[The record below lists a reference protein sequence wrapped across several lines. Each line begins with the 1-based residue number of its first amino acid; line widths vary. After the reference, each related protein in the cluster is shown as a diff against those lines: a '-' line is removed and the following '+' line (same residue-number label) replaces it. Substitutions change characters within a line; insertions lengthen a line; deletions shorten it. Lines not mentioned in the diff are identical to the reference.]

1 MAVFLLQKVLKLIA
15 VLFGVSL
22 LTFSVLHLIP
32 GDPVR
37 VLMGDMGGGAAGDQS
52 EAAYDN
58 MRTQLGLDQPL
69 PVQYVRYIG
78 NALQGDLGRSFQT
91 QRTIMSSVADSL
103 PSTLVLTGAS
113 MVITVVLGVLLGVL
127 AAVRYH
133 TWWDTGIMVL
143 SLIGLA
149 MPSFWLGMLLLMV
162 FSFQLQWFPVR
173 GSGFGS
179 LILPAITLGL
189 GGAGVIAR
197 LARASLLEVLQNE
210 YVTTARA
217 KGLKERLVITRHALS
232 NALIPVVTVA
242 GLQFGQLL
250 AGAFIV
256 ETVFARP
263 GIGRL
268 LVTAVLS
275 RDYPMVQGVALIAAV
290 GYVFVNFLVDFSYA
304 WLDPRIR
311 HS

>member
-52 EAAYDN
+52 EAAYEN

-149 MPSFWLGMLLLMV
+149 MPSFWLGMLLLN
-162 FSFQLQWFPVR
+162 S
-173 GSGFGS
+173 SGFRCVDPALALLSFRPS
-179 LILPAITLGL
+179 LSGL
-189 GGAGVIAR
+189 AAR
-197 LARASLLEVLQNE
+197 EL
-210 YVTTARA
+210 
-217 KGLKERLVITRHALS
+217 
-232 NALIPVVTVA
+232 
-242 GLQFGQLL
+242 
-250 AGAFIV
+250 
-256 ETVFARP
+256 
-263 GIGRL
+263 L
-268 LVTAVLS
+268 LVWLVHPYLKFS
-275 RDYPMVQGVALIAAV
+275 RM
-290 GYVFVNFLVDFSYA
+290 ST
-304 WLDPRIR
+304 
-311 HS
+311 